1 MYGMP
6 MSGSPF
12 YGMMPNSDLQQG
24 QRMSQ
29 LQQQQNQAAQQRVQ
43 ASQQNTRTETQQEEQ
58 GQAQARGGAAGY
70 RPGGNV
76 QLRMPSAGRRP
87 NLNPTGSINE
97 LQVRNAME
105 HFERGGALKGVD
117 KNRLYQAVKA
127 SGNGDP
133 ATSQSPSPSL
143 NHSVSIYT
151 QATSK
156 GFSTCWKNSIQGVST
171 HMRSDSSRLCSNSI
185 WLIWQPS
192 NSATRGSMLS
202 IAAT

>member
-1 MYGMP
+1 MATINTDDPLLWAGAAAADQEQQTTEQPMPAAPWYGNPYAGRMYGMP

-105 HFERGGALKGVD
+105 HFERGGALSRQKP
-117 KNRLYQAVKA
+117 AV
-127 SGNGDP
+127 SGREGFGQRRP
-133 ATSQSPSPSL
+133 PQHR
-143 NHSVSIYT
+143 NHRRR
-151 QATSK
+151 
-156 GFSTCWKNSIQGVST
+156 
-171 HMRSDSSRLCSNSI
+171 H
-185 WLIWQPS
+185 
-192 NSATRGSMLS
+192 
-202 IAAT
+202 